1 MGRMMKPI
9 AWLFC
14 LLAAACAAPSEST
27 STAPAAAV
35 TSASPRAPHADKPP
49 SSDTAACMPEVYAYV
64 SVATLAQKMSSDADV
79 FQDALDDLRQQL
91 VDCLESPPPDL
102 IPVNQR
108 RSRART
114 SY

>member
-1 MGRMMKPI
+1 M
-9 AWLFC
+9 A
-14 LLAAACAAPSEST
+14 
-27 STAPAAAV
+27 
-35 TSASPRAPHADKPP
+35 
-49 SSDTAACMPEVYAYV
+49 EVYAYV
-64 SVATLAQKMSSDADV
+64 SVATLAQKMGSDADV

>member
-1 MGRMMKPI
+1 MKPI
-9 AWLFC
+9 ALLFC
-14 LLAAACAAPSEST
+14 LLAAACAAPPEST
-27 STAPAAAV
+27 STAAPAAAA
-35 TSASPRAPHADKPP
+35 SANPKARQADKPS

-64 SVATLAQKMSSDADV
+64 SVATLAQKMGSEADV

-114 SY
+114 GY

>member
-1 MGRMMKPI
+1 MMKPI

-27 STAPAAAV
+27 STSTAPAAAA
-35 TSASPRAPHADKPP
+35 TSANPRVSNTGKPL
-49 SSDTAACMPEVYAYV
+49 SSDTAACMSEVYAYV
-64 SVATLAQKMSSDADV
+64 SVAALAQKMGSEADV

-108 RSRART
+108 RSRTRT

>member
-1 MGRMMKPI
+1 MMKPT
-9 AWLFC
+9 AWLLC

-27 STAPAAAV
+27 STAPAAVAAG
-35 TSASPRAPHADKPP
+35 ASPRAPNADKPL
-49 SSDTAACMPEVYAYV
+49 SSDTAACMAEVYAYV
-64 SVATLAQKMSSDADV
+64 SVATLAQKMGADADV
-79 FQDALDDLRQQL
+79 FQDALEDLRQQL

>member
-9 AWLFC
+9 ALLFC
-14 LLAAACAAPSEST
+14 LLAAACAAPPEST
-27 STAPAAAV
+27 STTAPAAAA
-35 TSASPRAPHADKPP
+35 SANPKARQADKPL

-64 SVATLAQKMSSDADV
+64 SVATLAQKMGSEADV
-79 FQDALDDLRQQL
+79 FQDALDGLRQQL

-114 SY
+114 GY